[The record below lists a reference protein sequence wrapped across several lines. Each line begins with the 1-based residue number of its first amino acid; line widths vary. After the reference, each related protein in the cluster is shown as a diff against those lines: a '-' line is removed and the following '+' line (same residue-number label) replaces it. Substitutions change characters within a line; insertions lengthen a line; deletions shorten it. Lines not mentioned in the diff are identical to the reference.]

1 MRPRLHAAA
10 ALPFPH
16 AAGPA
21 LLQDLACAERWER
34 QFYLD
39 YLLSVFADG
48 ILWYWT
54 QTHGA
59 FEVPLLLPGMPGRD
73 KALGP
78 SIALPRALPF

>member
-1 MRPRLHAAA
+1 MRMTI
-10 ALPFPH
+10 
-16 AAGPA
+16 
-21 LLQDLACAERWER
+21 
-34 QFYLD
+34 YLD

-59 FEVPLLLPGMPGRD
+59 FEVPLLFPGMPDRD

-78 SIALPRALPF
+78 STALPRALLKVT